1 MSEAAE
7 RLGGSRLH
15 WMIAWRHLR
24 AGDRAPTFVTPLFFL
39 AAYLIL
45 VGLGL
50 SAVAYL
56 GGPEAADVAKDALIE
71 GAPLVPE
78 LSAGA
83 PPEPPPIEAYYGL
96 IGGSTLFVGLMLLLG
111 AALSRVFT
119 LLATVIII
127 SVMLGCMALVV
138 VLSLMTGL
146 EHELRDKILGQLSHI
161 RIARDD
167 HRPFSDYLELT
178 AKLAEAPGVVGVS
191 PYLKGEVMVRNG
203 LNRQGGILT
212 GIIPEREAT
221 VSYLPDIVDEGKYDY
236 LDHPERIPEASFS
249 FEVTREDPPPQG
261 SKGGKIKP
269 QLRGLD
275 DDDDENELGLGAV
288 IPRAKPGAGGLPE
301 PIKLPAPVFS
311 DDADEG
317 WEDPAVEIPKLR
329 ADGEL
334 PDKVDAPDEIDE
346 ADGAEKRT
354 KNRKADLDAVI
365 KRYGVKGPLKADDEP
380 PPATTRVPLPRP
392 GSDEDEGWEDPA
404 LEIAKLRDE
413 GVLPPAPETEGEGET
428 AGSGAADPEPDGAP
442 DESDATDEEGD
453 AEPDALAPVLLGS
466 EKARELIAHVGD
478 RVQLITPIGRQTPVG
493 RMPGRMDVRV
503 AGVFNANHYEYDR
516 WLVYAP
522 LATVQSFLRTGD
534 RISGI
539 EVRVDDVDRIPERKV
554 VLQGILK
561 DAGRDDLV
569 VRDWQELNASL
580 FSAMALEKIAVFI
593 ALLCVILVASF
604 GILGSNLMSVLEK
617 SKEIAILKTMGTSD
631 SLIQRVFIAEGLCLG
646 ILGGLIGVIVGIAL
660 CVVLDRFGL
669 PLSGDLSKFEP
680 LPVAIDPVEIVVVVV
695 SALIIVWLSSLY
707 PARVASRM
715 RPVEALRKAEA

>member
-1 MSEAAE
+1 MSEAE

-24 AGDRAPTFVTPLFFL
+24 AGDRAPAFVAPLIVL
-39 AAYLIL
+39 AGYLIL
-45 VGLGL
+45 IGVAL
-50 SAVAYL
+50 SAVAL
-56 GGPEAADVAKDALIE
+56 AGPEAADVAKDAVIE

-78 LSAGA
+78 LTAA
-83 PPEPPPIEAYYGL
+83 AAPEPPPIEAYYGL
-96 IGGSTLFVGLMLLLG
+96 VGGTTLFVGLMLLLG
-111 AALSRVFT
+111 AVLARIFT

-167 HRPFSDYLELT
+167 HRPFSDYMELT
-178 AKLAEAPGVVGVS
+178 DKLGEAPGVVGVS

-212 GIIPEREAT
+212 GIIPGLEAN
-221 VSYLPDIVDEGKYDY
+221 VSYLPDIVEEGKYSY
-236 LDHPERIPEASFS
+236 LEHPDQIPEASFS
-249 FEVTREDPPPQG
+249 FEVTREDPPAIDA
-261 SKGGKIKP
+261 KVAP

-275 DDDDENELGLGAV
+275 DDDDDTGEDELGLGAV
-288 IPRAKPGAGGLPE
+288 IPKVKPGAGAVLPKAIE
-301 PIKLPAPVFS
+301 LPPPAFA

-317 WEDPAVEIPKLR
+317 WEDPAVEIAKLR

-334 PDKVDAPDEIDE
+334 PAAAGEDAEAADEVDDAK
-346 ADGAEKRT
+346 ARAEER
-354 KNRKADLDAVI
+354 ALLDAMMV
-365 KRYGVKGPLKADDEP
+365 RTGVKRPKRA
-380 PPATTRVPLPRP
+380 ALPRP
-392 GSDEDEGWEDPA
+392 GSDEDEGWEDPEE
-404 LEIAKLRDE
+404 EIAKLREE
-413 GVLPPAPETEGEGET
+413 GVLPPAPAGET
-428 AGSGAADPEPDGAP
+428 GDVEVVQPDAAP
-442 DESDATDEEGD
+442 DE
-453 AEPDALAPVLLGS
+453 EPDSGTMSEEARAPEVLAPVLLGS

-522 LATVQSFLRTGD
+522 LQTVQSFLRTGD

-554 VLQGILK
+554 VLQAILAE
-561 DAGRDDLV
+561 AGRDDLV

-631 SLIQRVFIAEGLCLG
+631 SLIQRVFISEGLCLG
-646 ILGGLIGVIVGIAL
+646 ILGGLLGVVVGIGL
-660 CVVLDRFGL
+660 CVVLDQFGL
-669 PLSGDLSKFEP
+669 PLSGDLTKFEP